1 MARKGKTNNP
11 HGRPK
16 GSKNKDKRA
25 LRELIEE
32 IVNDRTQIQKDLKAL
47 EPLERLQIIEKLMGY
62 VLPKLR
68 SVENKIDFA
77 QLTDEQIDLIIKEIK
92 L

>member
-1 MARKGKTNNP
+1 MPRKGKTNNP
-11 HGRPK
+11 FGRPK
-16 GSKNKDKRA
+16 GSKNKNTKD
-25 LRELIEE
+25 LREFLQDV
-32 IVNDRTQIQKDLKAL
+32 VNDRTQIQKDLKAL

-77 QLTDEQIDLIIKEIK
+77 QLSDEQIDEIIQKIK

>member
-16 GSKNKDKRA
+16 GSKNKDKRD
-25 LRELIEE
+25 LREFIEE

-68 SVENKIDFA
+68 SVENKIDFG

>member
-16 GSKNKDKRA
+16 GSKNKDKRD
-25 LRELIEE
+25 LREFIEE
-32 IVNDRTQIQKDLKAL
+32 IVNDRIQIQKDLKAL

-77 QLTDEQIDLIIKEIK
+77 QLTDEQIDLIIKEIR

>member
-16 GSKNKDKRA
+16 GSKNKDKRV
-25 LRELIEE
+25 LREFIEE

>member
-16 GSKNKDKRA
+16 GSKNKDKRD
-25 LRELIEE
+25 LREFIEE

-77 QLTDEQIDLIIKEIK
+77 QLSDEQIDEIIQKIK

>member
-16 GSKNKDKRA
+16 GSKNKDKRD
-25 LRELIEE
+25 LREFIEE
-32 IVNDRTQIQKDLKAL
+32 IVNDRTQIQNDLKAL
-47 EPLERLQIIEKLMGY
+47 EPLERLQIIEKLMSY

>member
-16 GSKNKDKRA
+16 GSKNKDKRD
-25 LRELIEE
+25 LREFIEE

>member
-16 GSKNKDKRA
+16 GSKNKDKRD
-25 LRELIEE
+25 LREFIEE
-32 IVNDRTQIQKDLKAL
+32 IVNDRTQIQNDLKAL
-47 EPLERLQIIEKLMGY
+47 EPLERLQIIEKLMSY

-77 QLTDEQIDLIIKEIK
+77 QLTDEIGRAHV
-92 L
+92 

>member
-25 LRELIEE
+25 LREFIEE

>member
-16 GSKNKDKRA
+16 GSKNRDNKK
-25 LRELIEE
+25 LREFIEE